1 MDESTKRLI
10 LELKVKTDNIK
21 RLAHELKDLARE
33 CSDKIDEEA
42 RKHGT

>member
-10 LELKVKTDNIK
+10 LELKAKSDNMQ

-33 CSDKIDEEA
+33 CSDKIDEEV
-42 RKHGT
+42 RR